1 MERINNSSKER
12 FHSDQTEYFYSSFPI
27 PASLI
32 KQRGDILRATISSNE
47 SRFGLINNTARLRN
61 ERTVSRRFNKSLLK
75 RSRCIAGSTDQ
86 RRVIVSRCAGKRR
99 EVKSQRFSLYPDF
112 QRRERGREGGDE
124 TRRNAIKRPRIVSSW
139 CRKCLQI
146 GASLAS
152 FWFSE

>member
-47 SRFGLINNTARLRN
+47 SRFGLINNTARLRS